1 MSTKLIATLACCAA
15 LALGACSGG
24 GNRAATPTPDPT
36 PGTPD
41 PTPDPDPPEDRTE
54 EEQEFDDEL
63 QKVETALTMAQEEI
77 KAAVELR
84 QAADTAEKRTAAQ
97 LQIEQAQR
105 ALAKVL
111 TDALALSPP
120 EEDTT
125 GRDRRASLVAKATA
139 AQTEHDAALRAIE
152 RGMGTSSV
160 GWSGTT
166 TTTVTRLTAV
176 RASGRAP
183 RKTVDDTNYNDD
195 GDDLSTALKAADLP
209 PVMYEDG
216 KIVMRQGLDS
226 SGDRL
231 RMRGFPVRKNV
242 SHTATVT
249 ADRGKLELPSGQQ
262 VDEADTNNDK
272 FFAGLK
278 ITPTGLVMDL
288 GQDSSAA
295 GGGTDLRIDVAG
307 SDSFLAANR
316 NRYDLTLSFG
326 TPSASHTGN
335 IELYWTSTLMPT
347 DAQANAD
354 ASVLKASGRNLS
366 IGTYYLRLSN
376 HLGVDLGR
384 EDPNDPVASARDDAN
399 FYLSH
404 AAYGLFDFI
413 PRTGLGAT
421 QALGFSE
428 DSRSFPFH
436 AGYDAFKNAAGM
448 KVTDVADAD
457 RITSGKFKGRT
468 IAQELIL
475 EASGAR
481 RSFPPG
487 ASSPGNVAAMLRGDV
502 ELTATISSTAAN
514 NKLSG
519 KIMNLE
525 FWDVVRGYW
534 QNYANVTRLTLAETS
549 IGADGAFNGAITDP
563 GANFSDGGY
572 KGNFYGPLSGLEVAG
587 AWFLNTDI
595 AGSVDRAIVGSFGA
609 AHVREDDTYGYVIR
623 NDGN

>member
-24 GNRAATPTPDPT
+24 NPAATTTPTTPGTTDPT
-36 PGTPD
+36 PGTDPAEPD
-41 PTPDPDPPEDRTE
+41 DRTE
-54 EEQEFDDEL
+54 EQRVFD
-63 QKVETALTMAQEEI
+63 TALQRAQTRLTNARQEMQDAV
-77 KAAVELR
+77 AAR
-84 QAADTAEKRTAAQ
+84 QAADTNEKRTAAQ
-97 LQIEQAQR
+97 TQIEQARR
-105 ALAKVL
+105 ALTEAL
-111 TDALALSPP
+111 TQARGLSAP
-120 EEDTT
+120 EGDSAGREDRA
-125 GRDRRASLVAKATA
+125 RDLVERAQQ
-139 AQTEHDAALRAIE
+139 AQTEYDAQLRAIE
-152 RGMGTSSV
+152 RGTSSV

-242 SHTATVT
+242 LHTDTTV
-249 ADRGKLELPSGQQ
+249 ANRGKLELPSGEL
-262 VDEADTNNDK
+262 VDEADANNDN

-278 ITPTGLVMDL
+278 ITPTGLVIDL

-307 SDSFLAANR
+307 SGSFLAANR

-335 IELYWTSTLMPT
+335 IEHYWTSTLMPT

-354 ASVLKASGRNLS
+354 AGVLKASGRNLP

-376 HLGVDLGR
+376 HLGTDYGL
-384 EDPNDPVASARDDAN
+384 EDPGNPVASARDDAN
-399 FYLSH
+399 FYLSY
-404 AAYGLFDFI
+404 AAYGLFDFV

-421 QALGFSE
+421 VALGSSE

-436 AGYDAFKNAAGM
+436 AGYDAFKNAADM

-457 RITSGKFKGRT
+457 RITSGTFKGRT
-468 IAQELIL
+468 IASELHL

-481 RSFPPG
+481 RASPPG
-487 ASSPGNVAAMLRGDV
+487 ASAQAVMLRGDV
-502 ELTATISSTAAN
+502 EFTATISGTAAN
-514 NKLSG
+514 NKISG

-525 FWDVVRGYW
+525 SWDAARGYW
-534 QNYANVTRLTLAETS
+534 QNYASVTRLTLAETA
-549 IGADGAFNGAITDP
+549 IGADGAFNGDITDP
-563 GANFSDGGY
+563 GANFRDGGY

-595 AGSVDRAIVGSFGA
+595 TGNVDKAIVGSFGA
-609 AHVREDDTYGYVIR
+609 AHVREDDTYGYVVR